1 MSETQ
6 KKTPKKREK
15 GALKADLWMYRLI
28 WKYAPGYVWTNLL
41 YGVLMGVIP
50 AIGILYTEKLYND
63 IESNHPFERILLF
76 ILVYWGALLV
86 LRGLHTAYQLILL
99 PRYREVINR
108 KLYSDIFAHASKTDL
123 AAYDNPE
130 FFNDFIF
137 SMQGAWPHV
146 IQLIEGTGNIISNIV
161 ALVVSAGV
169 LVGVDPLVA
178 GIVLASG
185 ILRIFTSGR
194 YNILYKKQEEEVTP
208 LRHHV
213 DYAKRVFTTPDYAK
227 ELRSSR
233 VSENL
238 MDDYAKTSEEF
249 KTATVK
255 YGKKYLFYDF
265 LFLIIL
271 DMANYAVMLIL
282 LWQLMMVPDSG
293 VTLGGFAVGVNAIWS
308 LGWRIQYLGRLF
320 MDFHQHGIFV
330 KKIIRF
336 FDIKPTIV
344 SGDRAA
350 EPFESL
356 EIRDLTFAYTEEEGK
371 APTLESVDLTI
382 RKGEKIAIVGYNGAG
397 KTTLT
402 KLIMRLYDPTKGEI
416 LYNGHDLR
424 DYDLEGLRGRVAA
437 VFQDYRIFAATIAEN
452 VVGGELAEG
461 EVGEDQ
467 RRRVEEALRKST
479 FSDKLSTLEKGID
492 TQLTREF
499 HDDGTQLS
507 GGEAQKVAIAR
518 AFYKDADLIILD
530 EPSSALDP
538 NAEYELN
545 RALYGYA
552 EDKTVIFI
560 SHRLSTTR
568 HADRIYMFDSG
579 RLIEA
584 GSHDELMALDGKYA
598 YMFNLQAEKYQQ
610 SQTGEGASA

>member
-1 MSETQ
+1 MTKSES
-6 KKTPKKREK
+6 KTPKKKEK
-15 GALKADLWMYRLI
+15 GALRADLWMYRLI
-28 WKYAPGYVWTNLL
+28 WRYAPDYVWTNLL
-41 YGVLMGVIP
+41 YGVLMGVLP

-63 IESNHPFERILLF
+63 IERDHPFERILVF
-76 ILVYWGALLV
+76 ILAYWGV
-86 LRGLHTAYQLILL
+86 FFILRGLHTVYQLIML

-108 KLYSDIFAHASKTDL
+108 KLYSDILDHAGRTDL
-123 AAYDNPE
+123 ACYDNPE
-130 FFNDFIF
+130 FFNEFIF

-146 IQLIEGTGNIISNIV
+146 VQLIEGTGNIISNIV
-161 ALVVSAGV
+161 TLLVSTGV

-178 GIVLASG
+178 GIVFASG
-185 ILRIFTSGR
+185 VLRIFTSKR
-194 YNILYKKQEEEVTP
+194 FNTLYKKQEEEVTP

-213 DYAKRVFTTPDYAK
+213 DYVKRVFTIPDYAK
-227 ELRSSR
+227 ELRSTR
-233 VSENL
+233 VSESL

-271 DMANYAVMLIL
+271 DLANYAVMLIL
-282 LWQLMMVPDSG
+282 LWKLMMVPDSG

-308 LGWRIQYLGRLF
+308 LGWRIQYLGRLL
-320 MDFHQHGIFV
+320 MDLHQHGIFV
-330 KKIIRF
+330 QKIIHF
-336 FDIKPTIV
+336 FGIKPTIV
-344 SGDRAA
+344 SGDRRV

-356 EIRDLTFAYTEEEGK
+356 SIRNVTFSYTEEEGK
-371 APTLESVDLTI
+371 APTLSAVDLEI
-382 RKGEKIAIVGYNGAG
+382 KKGEKIAIVGYNGAG

-402 KLIMRLYDPTKGEI
+402 KLIMRLYDPTAGEI
-416 LYNGHDLR
+416 LYNGHDMR
-424 DYDLEGLRGRVAA
+424 SYDLEGLRNRIAA

-461 EVGEDQ
+461 EAGEDQ

-479 FSDKLSTLEKGID
+479 FAPKLATLEKGMD

-568 HADRIYMFDSG
+568 HADRIYMFDG
-579 RLIEA
+579 GKLIET
-584 GSHDELMALDGKYA
+584 GSHDELMALNGQYA

-610 SQTGEGASA
+610 TADPAV